1 MNADLFNK
9 YNFSKQV
16 FLILGTQFQFMDM
29 LEESAYESIKN
40 TQANFNV
47 FDPYATLVY
56 YSNFGLNIN
65 AGARINNHNVYG
77 NYTTFN
83 FNPSFNFKT
92 MPLKLI
98 SSYST
103 AYITPSL
110 YQLYSPY
117 GNLTLKPE
125 ENTTIEAGFE
135 TNLYQNKISFNAVG
149 FYREEENSYDFFTD
163 EVTYESKYINN
174 SSQVIAKG
182 VETNLVLKPVS
193 YFSINGN
200 YTFTQVAEAQ
210 SKLIPKHKV
219 NVSFDVDLTKKIHWN
234 TQYQYVE
241 SRNDAFFDSNTFA
254 TVNTVLAS
262 YQILNSN
269 ISYEVLPNRLSV
281 FTAVTNILDKDFYE
295 NIGYSARGR
304 NFKLG
309 INLTF

>member
-1 MNADLFNK
+1 LF
-9 YNFSKQV
+9 
-16 FLILGTQFQFMDM
+16 
-29 LEESAYESIKN
+29 
-40 TQANFNV
+40 
-47 FDPYATLVY
+47 
-56 YSNFGLNIN
+56 
-65 AGARINNHNVYG
+65 
-77 NYTTFN
+77 
-83 FNPSFNFKT
+83 
-92 MPLKLI
+92 
-98 SSYST
+98 
-103 AYITPSL
+103 
-110 YQLYSPY
+110 
-117 GNLTLKPE
+117 
-125 ENTTIEAGFE
+125 
-135 TNLYQNKISFNAVG
+135 QNKISFNAVG

-309 INLTF
+309 INLKF

>member
-1 MNADLFNK
+1 M
-9 YNFSKQV
+9 
-16 FLILGTQFQFMDM
+16 T
-29 LEESAYESIKN
+29 
-40 TQANFNV
+40 
-47 FDPYATLVY
+47 
-56 YSNFGLNIN
+56 
-65 AGARINNHNVYG
+65 
-77 NYTTFN
+77 
-83 FNPSFNFKT
+83 
-92 MPLKLI
+92 
-98 SSYST
+98 SYST
-103 AYITPSL
+103 AFITPSL
-110 YQLYSPY
+110 YQLYGPY
-117 GNLTLKPE
+117 GNLALTPE
-125 ENTTIEAGFE
+125 ANATAEIGFE
-135 TNLYQNKISFNAVG
+135 SQLLDKQFTINAVG

-219 NVSFDVDLTKKIHWN
+219 NVSFDVDLTKKMHWN

-241 SRNDAFFDSNTFA
+241 SRNDAYFDSITFA

-309 INLTF
+309 INLKF